1 MKGVGKLGEGTYG
14 EAFSGADL
22 CFKIV
27 PMDAD
32 MLVNGEPQKVS
43 TRKSRQGGHDLSR
56 SEVHGGEALV
66 GTRF

>member
-1 MKGVGKLGEGTYG
+1 MLLSFPPSDMKGVGKLGEGTYG

-43 TRKSRQGGHDLSR
+43 RR
-56 SEVHGGEALV
+56 SADMGAAI
-66 GTRF
+66 